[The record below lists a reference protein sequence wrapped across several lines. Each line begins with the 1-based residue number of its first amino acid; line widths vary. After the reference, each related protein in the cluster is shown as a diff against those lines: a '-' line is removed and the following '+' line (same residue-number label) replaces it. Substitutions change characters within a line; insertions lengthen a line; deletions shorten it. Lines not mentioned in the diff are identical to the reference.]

1 VTVPLPVDAGS
12 DTPTTLWGTF
22 RRHLPAFLAGSLM
35 LLLFQIAMNRIDR
48 CSIWAIDAIF
58 QGRAIEAWKPGLAML
73 LLALFA
79 FGVRVTS
86 RWFMFNAGRDVEYE
100 LRGVLLERLHRLGA
114 AFYRRMSS
122 GDIMSRSTSDL
133 QQVRLLFGF
142 GVLNIVNVVFAF
154 GSAMQI
160 MVSVSVK
167 LTLVSF
173 ANVPLLVIAT
183 RSLSKGLYTRT
194 RDNQETLGRL
204 SETVQRNLAGIRVVR
219 AFGLESFERK
229 RFERVN
235 ADYLTAS
242 LALARLRGS
251 LCPMVGAIS
260 ASGVLLFFWY
270 GATLLLAGPHEGGIS
285 HGQFFAFW
293 QASMRMAW
301 PMLALGFSVAMIQRG
316 RAGFARLKEI
326 FDAQPEIVDGSTA
339 PPARL
344 TGSIGVR
351 NLTFAYGGKNV
362 LNGVTFDFKAG
373 ESVAIVGKT
382 GAGKS
387 TLAMLLAHLLPTPPG
402 TVFLDDFDVCDLPI
416 KDVRQ
421 VIGFAQ
427 QDAFL
432 FSNSV
437 ARNIAFALES
447 PDSPEAPA
455 LIERAARE
463 AHVYDDVQRLP
474 EQFDTVVGERGVQVS
489 GGQKQRIALARALLL
504 QPKVLILDD
513 PLSAVDAKTEASI
526 LQAIEAHARERTVI
540 LITHRVAAAARC
552 DRIVVLDDGAIA
564 ETGTHEQ
571 LVAGQGLYAAFAE
584 QQRREIAL
592 DALSHQEPG

>member
-1 VTVPLPVDAGS
+1 
-12 DTPTTLWGTF
+12 
-22 RRHLPAFLAGSLM
+22 M

-58 QGRAIEAWKPGLAML
+58 QGRAHEAWKPGLAML

-79 FGVRVTS
+79 FGARVAS

-100 LRGVLLERLHRLGA
+100 LRGVLLERLHRLGT
-114 AFYRRMSS
+114 AFYRRMSA

-142 GVLNIVNVVFAF
+142 GILNIVNVVFAF

-167 LTLVSF
+167 LTLVSL
-173 ANVPLLVIAT
+173 ANVPLLVLFT
-183 RSLSKGLYTRT
+183 RTLSKGLYTRT
-194 RDNQETLGRL
+194 RDNQEALGRL

-219 AFGLESFERK
+219 SFGLEAFERE
-229 RFERVN
+229 RFAMVN
-235 ADYLTAS
+235 ADYLRAS
-242 LALARLRGS
+242 LAIARLRGS
-251 LCPMVGAIS
+251 LGPMVGAVS

-270 GATLLLAGPHEGGIS
+270 GATLLLLGPSRGGIS

-316 RAGFARLKEI
+316 RAGYVRLKEI
-326 FDAQPEIVDGSTA
+326 FDAEPDIVDGKAA
-339 PPARL
+339 PPAHF
-344 TGSIGVR
+344 TGSISVK
-351 NLTFAYGGKNV
+351 NLNFAYGDRNV
-362 LNGVTFDFKAG
+362 LNGVTFELKAG
-373 ESVAIVGKT
+373 ESIAIVGKT

-387 TLAMLLAHLLPTPPG
+387 TLAMLLARLLPTPSG
-402 TVFLDDFDVCDLPI
+402 TVFLDGLDVCTLPL
-416 KDVRQ
+416 KSVRQ
-421 VIGFAQ
+421 VVGFAQ

-432 FSNSV
+432 FSSSV
-437 ARNIAFALES
+437 SRNIAFALER
-447 PDSPEAPA
+447 PDGAEVPA

-504 QPKVLILDD
+504 QPTVLILDD

-526 LQAIEAHARERTVI
+526 LQAIEAQAKERTVV

-552 DRIVVLDDGAIA
+552 DRIVVLDGGAVV
-564 ETGTHEQ
+564 ETGTHED
-571 LVAGQGLYAAFAE
+571 LLRGGGIYTAFVE
-584 QQRREIAL
+584 QQRRETAL
-592 DALSHQEPG
+592 DALAHQEQA

>member
-1 VTVPLPVDAGS
+1 MIEAGS
-12 DTPTTLWGTF
+12 AIPTTAIPTTLWGTF
-22 RRHLPAFLAGSLM
+22 RRHLPAFLIGSSM
-35 LLLFQIAMNRIDR
+35 LLLFQIALNRIDR

-58 QGRAIEAWKPGLAML
+58 QGRADEAWKPGLAML

-79 FGVRVTS
+79 FGVRVAS

-100 LRGVLLERLHRLGA
+100 LRVVLLERLHRLGT

-167 LTLVSF
+167 LTLVSL
-173 ANVPLLVIAT
+173 ANMPLLVLFT
-183 RSLSKGLYTRT
+183 RTLAKGLYTRT
-194 RDNQETLGRL
+194 RDNQETLGKL
-204 SETVQRNLAGIRVVR
+204 SETVQGNLAGIRVVR
-219 AFGLESFERK
+219 SFALEAFERE
-229 RFERVN
+229 RFAKVN
-235 ADYLTAS
+235 ADYLRAS
-242 LALARLRGS
+242 LAIARLRGS
-251 LCPMVGAIS
+251 LGPMVGAVS

-270 GATLLLAGPHEGGIS
+270 GATLLLRGPNRDGIS

-301 PMLALGFSVAMIQRG
+301 PMLAFGFSISMIQRG
-316 RAGFARLKEI
+316 RAGFIRLKEI
-326 FDAQPEIVDGSTA
+326 FDAEPEIVDGPSA
-339 PPARL
+339 PPAHFS
-344 TGSIGVR
+344 GAISVK
-351 NLTFAYGGKNV
+351 NLNFAYGKRTV
-362 LNGVTFDFKAG
+362 LNDVTFELKAG

-382 GAGKS
+382 GSGKS
-387 TLAMLLAHLLPTPPG
+387 TLAMLLARLLPTPTG
-402 TVFLDDFDVCDLPI
+402 TVFLDGLDVCTLPV
-416 KDVRQ
+416 KSVRQ
-421 VIGFAQ
+421 VIGYAQ

-437 ARNIAFALES
+437 ARNIAFALDN
-447 PDSPEAPA
+447 PDAAEATP

-463 AHVYDDVQRLP
+463 AQVYDDVQRLP

-504 QPKVLILDD
+504 QPKALILDD

-526 LQAIEAHARERTVI
+526 LQAIEAHAKGRTVI
-540 LITHRVAAAARC
+540 LVTHRIAAAARC
-552 DRIVVLDDGAIA
+552 DRVVVLDEGAIV
-564 ETGTHEQ
+564 ETGTHEA
-571 LVAGQGLYAAFAE
+571 LLRARGLYATFAE
-584 QQRREIAL
+584 QQRRETAL
-592 DALSHQEPG
+592 DALAHQEHP